1 MLLRREFGSCLAQ
14 GVGATTWGDRERNRS
29 DISRR
34 RRNKGRAKA
43 VEVMRL
49 EVHSEAREEFL
60 QAVSYYDAQ
69 VPGLGLRFITEIDRC
84 HDALLETPWIGHP
97 YGGR

>member
-1 MLLRREFGSCLAQ
+1 
-14 GVGATTWGDRERNRS
+14 
-29 DISRR
+29 
-34 RRNKGRAKA
+34 
-43 VEVMRL
+43 MRL